1 MTSYTFVLFIS
12 WDHIF
17 GPRLFYEI
25 LYSIVVCNLFNKI
38 LYPCLI
44 YCIACYTF
52 VLFISWDH
60 VVGPIFSL
68 YIYIWLMLQEQNRNN
83 SGVSTVAAAMGRHIT
98 VAVHGSRPGRSVH
111 AMWSGHWTSGRIFK
125 NVRWHGLCMWYV
137 NTPLLHDVGLPRLYY
152 VCSSNR
158 KCETCASQVNNTGPK
173 KVGFRSKLRSLCKQL
188 QYTASAL
195 SNKPWY
201 QTYLRNKYYD
211 THCKRAISRWVG
223 NELDDR

>member
-1 MTSYTFVLFIS
+1 MTSYTLYLFHEIILSGLIYFMRPFILFI
-12 WDHIF
+12 
-17 GPRLFYEI
+17 YI
-25 LYSIVVCNLFNKI
+25 LWLI
-38 LYPCLI
+38 L
-44 YCIACYTF
+44 
-52 VLFISWDH
+52 
-60 VVGPIFSL
+60 
-68 YIYIWLMLQEQNRNN
+68 QKQNRKN
-83 SGVSTVAAAMGRHIT
+83 SGVSTVAAATQRHIT

-173 KVGFRSKLRSLCKQL
+173 KVGFSSKLRSLCGQL
-188 QYTASAL
+188 QYTASGL

-201 QTYLRNKYYD
+201 RKYIRNKYYN
-211 THCKRAISRWVG
+211 THCSRAM
-223 NELDDR
+223 LKYK